1 MASEQQGKSIDDIMA
16 NPLSEIRADAAY
28 TFAKGRFSDKTFD
41 RLAEDLRPTAA
52 DAGAFDA
59 ELAKVRTALKT
70 GKAPATPNLQ
80 TPQNQLLWGAALA
93 ALDNTPD
100 LMKNWPEELQ
110 AKKVSALPLWNQIA
124 HCPDARTELR
134 ENAFIL
140 ATSLKNPKTKIAWG
154 APDRYPDVAFYF
166 NSRENRIN
174 LDMVWSLMIGI
185 EHSRAANLHEI
196 GHSQGTLFEP
206 KGTEAAYQAL
216 LKADERRRDP
226 NLTEAERLI
235 AEREMEFRYTDYRMR
250 YLTFDEA
257 ENNYANRY
265 AVNQSQRSAQDF
277 GTAVNTVETTLC
289 LPLHRAFDENKPEP
303 DKPAPMDLYK
313 NLKALLRYSFYVNNG
328 MAEDTDEGWRRVGVR
343 KEWLSGKDKDGNP
356 MTPDECFADI
366 RALCTTLENTQP
378 TARDRLFGASVYAK
392 KAEECSRR
400 RAEIVDD
407 LYDRYVADLIPE
419 IVREKEKEKE
429 LQQQQQGG
437 QQNQNNGD
445 QQDRQNQQQQSGQ
458 NGNDGENNENKDGNR
473 KTETDRQLEQME
485 QQMSQAVKDMK
496 DKRENG
502 GDEKESDGKSA
513 KGKNGEEN
521 NDEGKDDK
529 TAGAGND
536 KEDDNNKDSGKDA
549 SDDKESGKDDDGE
562 TVEDLINNKNNA
574 QNTEQTESSDKSDKA
589 DSQQN
594 ESDSNNNSDAAS
606 KDSSGKGKQN
616 ENWNPSDKASK
627 SDKKADARDLRAF
640 LPENLQSINEY
651 NQIVKDHQQT
661 AKRLKSQLVRMQ
673 NSYLGAEKESNKR
686 QLVPEDGDISKFD
699 VDSYVERQKKL
710 ATGQEVDERDF
721 EHFRVKGEREKTPA
735 PIDIAILIDRSG
747 SMGRGPGS
755 KLETALTTAC
765 VLFESARKNPFF
777 NVYIAAA
784 GDPQSLT
791 IAEPGM
797 KDTEIARR
805 ITTLRDNCGGCKD
818 MMADAIETTMTKIK
832 NNKKQEYAG
841 ATHFFVVSDGN
852 FNDEKESVPMIKTI
866 CEKAKAG
873 NVTFNT
879 ILTEK
884 NRNMIE
890 NLADEMSAGAG
901 SKRIDRVHISGPK
914 DIERALTAML
924 NRRMAEMC
932 KVEAQTNDRKAKDF
946 GRILDT
952 LKAQKASR

>member
-1 MASEQQGKSIDDIMA
+1 MALVRDYQKMTAERQGKSIDDIMA
-16 NPLSEIRADAAY
+16 NPLSVIRADAAY
-28 TFAKGRFSDKTFD
+28 MFAKGRFSDKTFD
-41 RLAEDLRPTAA
+41 KLADDLRPTAS

-70 GKAPATPNLQ
+70 GKAPATPSLK

-100 LMKNWPEELQ
+100 LMKDWPKELQ

-154 APDRYPDVAFYF
+154 APDEYPDVAFYF
-166 NSRENRIN
+166 NPKENRIN

-206 KGTEAAYQAL
+206 KGTDAAYQAL

-226 NLTEAERLI
+226 NLTAAER
-235 AEREMEFRYTDYRMR
+235 AEADREMEFRYTDYRMR

-277 GTAVNTVETTLC
+277 GAAVNTVETTLC

-303 DKPAPMDLYK
+303 DNPAPMDLYK
-313 NLKALLRYSFYVNNG
+313 NLKSLLRYSFYVNNG
-328 MAEDTDEGWRRVGVR
+328 MAADTDEGWRSVGVR

-366 RALCTTLENTQP
+366 RALCTELENTQP

-419 IVREKEKEKE
+419 IVREKEK
-429 LQQQQQGG
+429 QRQQQQQQQDQQNQDQNGNGQQQQGG
-437 QQNQNNGD
+437 GQSGQSGD
-445 QQDRQNQQQQSGQ
+445 QQQ
-458 NGNDGENNENKDGNR
+458 
-473 KTETDRQLEQME
+473 TETDRQLEQME

-502 GDEKESDGKSA
+502 GDEKSAQSGKDGNDENGEDQKEQTAGKDGK
-513 KGKNGEEN
+513 GE
-521 NDEGKDDK
+521 DR
-529 TAGAGND
+529 
-536 KEDDNNKDSGKDA
+536 DDNNK
-549 SDDKESGKDDDGE
+549 ESEKGDDGE

-574 QNTEQTESSDKSDKA
+574 QNTEQTEDSENSDGDSSKQQDSKSK
-589 DSQQN
+589 SQ
-594 ESDSNNNSDAAS
+594 SDSNSNANADS
-606 KDSSGKGKQN
+606 KDSSGKGEQN

-873 NVTFNT
+873 NVTFNM

-901 SKRIDRVHISGPK
+901 SKRIDRVHISGPQ

-924 NRRMAEMC
+924 NRRMAEMR
-932 KVEAQTNDRKAKDF
+932 KVEAQTNGRKAKDF

-952 LKAQKASR
+952 LKAQKGSR